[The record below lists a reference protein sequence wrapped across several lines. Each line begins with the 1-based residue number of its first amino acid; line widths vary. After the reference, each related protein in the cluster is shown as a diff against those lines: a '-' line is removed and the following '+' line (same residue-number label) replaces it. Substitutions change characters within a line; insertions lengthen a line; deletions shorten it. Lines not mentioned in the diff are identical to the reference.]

1 MKLLSF
7 FMLLLSTPAWSMENW
22 QKCFDATDFNFSVDT
37 FIDSKRI
44 SRTGCQMKFVEIR
57 GKGSR
62 LEINICDPKTKI
74 LEFTS
79 LDATQSTPHFAGSS
93 ACPAPL
99 FGADFSL
106 EPSQK
111 GGESYLLRKEKI
123 KTFFNRIKEAIAPNI
138 RFSELDKYLSSQ
150 NTMAEAKLVCAEHFM
165 EEYLDNC
172 ISFEAPPTPKPTPK
186 PTSPIPGIHPETI
199 SRDRVE
205 KK

>member
-1 MKLLSF
+1 
-7 FMLLLSTPAWSMENW
+7 MLLLSAPAWSMENW

-106 EPSQK
+106 DPSQK
-111 GGESYLLRKEKI
+111 GGISYLTKKEEI
-123 KTFFNRIKEAIAPNI
+123 KTFFKRIKDAIAPNI
-138 RFSELDKYLSSQ
+138 KFSDLDKYLSST
-150 NTMAEAKLVCAEHFM
+150 NTMAEAKLVCAEHFI

-172 ISFEAPPTPKPTPK
+172 ISFEAPPSKIVAPKAPVN
-186 PTSPIPGIHPETI
+186 IPGVHPEI
-199 SRDRVE
+199 IN